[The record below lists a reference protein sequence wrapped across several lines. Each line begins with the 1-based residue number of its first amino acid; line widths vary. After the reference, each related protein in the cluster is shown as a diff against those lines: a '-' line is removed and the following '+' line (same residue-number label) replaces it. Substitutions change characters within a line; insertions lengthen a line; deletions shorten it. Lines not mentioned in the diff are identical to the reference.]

1 MTKLEIKERFNN
13 SFTQKYGFPAS
24 RPVDKIVDAMRS
36 SHMDFIRQSPFCVM
50 ATADS
55 VGHCDASPKGGLPG
69 FVKVLNDR
77 QLLIPD
83 VAGNRLFQSYQN
95 VEANPHIGLIFF
107 IPGVDET
114 VRINGS
120 VSIVSG
126 DELNQ
131 LEIELEVRNP
141 DEKARV
147 LQGIL
152 VDVREAYGHCPRA
165 FTFAGLWDLDQIE
178 SNRGT
183 PKNLNNS

>member
-1 MTKLEIKERFNN
+1 MTKLDIKERFNN
-13 SFTQKYGFPAS
+13 SFTQKFGFPAS
-24 RPVDKIVDAMRS
+24 RPVDKIVDILRP

-55 VGHCDASPKGGLPG
+55 AGHCDASPKGGLPG

-95 VEANPHIGLIFF
+95 LEENHHIGLIFF
-107 IPGVDET
+107 IPGIDET

-120 VSIVSG
+120 VNIVSN
-126 DELNQ
+126 DEFNQ
-131 LEIELEVRNP
+131 LEIKLEVKNP
-141 DEKARV
+141 DEKAKV

-152 VDVREAYGHCPRA
+152 VNVDEAYGHCPRA

-178 SNRGT
+178 SNRGNT
-183 PKNLNNS
+183 KELNN